1 MSDLEIIRFEPDG
14 PADTGLE
21 TWEAIDPASLVAG
34 TPVQRG
40 HIYHELPE
48 LGYCA
53 GVWDCTAMTSVVAP
67 YEVNEFMLLLE
78 GSVTITLEGGEE
90 VTIRAGESF
99 VIPQG
104 LRCSWKQTGRVRKYF
119 VIFEDKSGVARKDP
133 AELGVIRPQAAGPAE
148 GMTKIEVPNP
158 EIFVS
163 SLPTQ
168 YDCSYFEDATG
179 QMFVGLWESTPF
191 EREVAPFPRNEL
203 MCILEGA
210 VSLTDADGVEHRFA
224 AGDAAYVPMGTRCSW
239 KSTET
244 VRKFYAIF
252 EPNAATLRGLRS

>member
-1 MSDLEIIRFEPDG
+1 MSDLKVIRFEPNG
-14 PADTGLE
+14 PADKGFE

-48 LGYCA
+48 LGYSA
-53 GVWDCTAMTSVVAP
+53 GVWDCTAMTSKVAP

-78 GSVTITLEGGEE
+78 GSVTIAVEDGEE
-90 VTIRAGESF
+90 VTIHAGESF

-104 LRCSWKQTGRVRKYF
+104 LRCSWKQTGSVRKYF
-119 VIFEDKSGVARKDP
+119 VIFEDKSDRAHKDP
-133 AELGVIRPQAAGPAE
+133 AALGVIRPQPAGPAE
-148 GMTKIEVPNP
+148 GLNKVDVPNP
-158 EIFVS
+158 EIFIS

-168 YDCSYFEDATG
+168 YDFGYFQDGTD

-191 EREVAPFPRNEL
+191 EREVTPFPRNEL
-203 MCILEGA
+203 MCILEGS
-210 VSLTDADGVEHRFA
+210 VTLTDADGTEHVFA

-252 EPNAATLRGLRS
+252 EPTA

>member
-1 MSDLEIIRFEPDG
+1 MSDLEIIRFEPNG
-14 PADTGLE
+14 PSAKGLE
-21 TWEAIDPASLVAG
+21 TWEEIDPGCLVAG
-34 TPVQRG
+34 SPVQRG
-40 HIYHELPE
+40 HVYHELPE
-48 LGYCA
+48 LGYVA
-53 GVWDCTAMTSVVAP
+53 GVWDCTAMTSRVAP

-78 GSVTITLEGGEE
+78 GSVTIAVEGGET
-90 VTIRAGESF
+90 VTIHAGECF

-119 VIFEDKSGVARKDP
+119 VIFEDPSGRSHPESA
-133 AELGVIRPQAAGPAE
+133 ALGVIRPQKSGPAQ
-148 GMTKIEVPNP
+148 GMTKIDVPNP
-158 EIFVS
+158 DIFLS

-168 YDCSYFEDATG
+168 YDHGYFEDGTH

-191 EREVAPFPRNEL
+191 ERAVTPFPRNEL
-203 MCILEGA
+203 MCILEGS
-210 VSLTDADGVEHRFA
+210 VTLTDGDGKEHMFA

-252 EPNAATLRGLRS
+252 EPTA

>member
-1 MSDLEIIRFEPDG
+1 MSDSKIIRFEPDG
-14 PADTGLE
+14 PAEKGLE
-21 TWEAIDPASLVAG
+21 TWETMDPSTLVAG

-48 LGYCA
+48 LGYLA
-53 GVWDCTAMTSVVAP
+53 GVWDCTAMTSRVEP

-78 GSVTITLEGGEE
+78 GSVTIAVEGGDE
-90 VTIRAGESF
+90 VTIHAGESF
-99 VIPQG
+99 MIPQG
-104 LRCSWKQTGRVRKYF
+104 LRCSWKQDASVRKYF
-119 VIFEDKSGVARKDP
+119 VIFEDRSGRAHKDP
-133 AELGVIRPQAAGPAE
+133 AALGVIRPQAAGPAE

-158 EIFVS
+158 GIFLS

-168 YDCSYFEDATG
+168 HDHSYFEDGTH

-191 EREVAPFPRNEL
+191 ERAVAPFPRNEL
-203 MCILEGA
+203 MCILEGS
-210 VSLTDADGVEHRFA
+210 VTLTDGDGVEHRFN
-224 AGDAAYVPMGTRCSW
+224 AGDAAYVPMGARCSW

-252 EPNAATLRGLRS
+252 EPTT

>member
-1 MSDLEIIRFEPDG
+1 MSDLKIIRFEPNG
-14 PADTGLE
+14 PAGRQFE

-40 HIYHELPE
+40 HLYHELPE
-48 LGYCA
+48 LGYSA
-53 GVWDCTAMTSVVAP
+53 GVWDCTALTSKVAP

-78 GSVTITLEGGEE
+78 GSVTIAVEGGEE
-90 VTIRAGESF
+90 VTIQAGESF

-119 VIFEDKSGVARKDP
+119 VIFEDKSGRPHADP
-133 AELGVIRPQAAGPAE
+133 AALGVIRPQKSGPAQ

-158 EIFVS
+158 EIFIS

-168 YDCSYFEDATG
+168 YDHGYFEDATH

-191 EREVAPFPRNEL
+191 ERSVVPFPRNEL
-203 MCILEGA
+203 MCILEGS
-210 VSLTDADGVEHRFA
+210 VTLTDGDGTEHVFA

-252 EPNAATLRGLRS
+252 VPAA

>member
-1 MSDLEIIRFEPDG
+1 MSDSKVIRFEPNG
-14 PADTGLE
+14 PAATGLE
-21 TWEAIDPASLVAG
+21 TWEAIDPTTLVSG

-40 HIYHELPE
+40 HIYHERPE
-48 LGYCA
+48 QGYTA
-53 GVWDCTAMTSVVAP
+53 GVWDCTAMTTKIKPFGA
-67 YEVNEFMLLLE
+67 NEFIQLLE
-78 GSVTITLEGGEE
+78 GSVTIAVEDGEE
-90 VTIRAGESF
+90 VTMHAGETF

-104 LRCSWKQTGRVRKYF
+104 LRCSWKQSGSVRKYF
-119 VIFEDKSGVARKDP
+119 VTFEDKSGRAHKDP
-133 AELGVIRPQAAGPAE
+133 AALGVIRPQAAGPAE

-158 EIFVS
+158 EIFIS

-168 YDCSYFEDATG
+168 YDHGYFEDGTD

-191 EREVAPFPRNEL
+191 ERAVVPFPRNEL
-203 MCILEGA
+203 MCILKGS
-210 VSLTDADGVEHRFA
+210 VTLTDADGTEHVFA

-252 EPNAATLRGLRS
+252 QPPA